1 MRAKYDES
9 QQPDTQAMGK
19 FAAFWRSVG
28 RSVSHLATGIV
39 HEGEHIIDEG
49 FSTVKALG
57 TDVVSVAH
65 EASGAVKGVA
75 SSLALPIALAIGGIG
90 AVFLLKR

>member
-1 MRAKYDES
+1 
-9 QQPDTQAMGK
+9 MGK
-19 FAAFWRSVG
+19 FASFWRSIG

-39 HEGEHIIDEG
+39 NEGEHIIDQG
-49 FSTVKALG
+49 FATVRALG
-57 TDVVSVAH
+57 TDVVGVAH

-75 SSLALPIALAIGGIG
+75 SSLAMPIALAIGGIG

>member
-1 MRAKYDES
+1 
-9 QQPDTQAMGK
+9 MGK
-19 FAAFWRSVG
+19 FSNWFRTVG
-28 RSVSHLATGIV
+28 RDIEHAATGVV
-39 HEGEHIIDEG
+39 HFATHVVDEG

-57 TDVVSVAH
+57 NDVVGIAH

-75 SSLALPIALAIGGIG
+75 SSLAMPIALAIGGIG

>member
-1 MRAKYDES
+1 
-9 QQPDTQAMGK
+9 MGK
-19 FAAFWRSVG
+19 FANWFRSVG

-39 HEGEHIIDEG
+39 HEGEHIIDQG

-57 TDVVSVAH
+57 NDVVSVAH